1 MKRIFAILFSVIIL
15 FSITVTVFAHSGG
28 TDSKGGHYDHI
39 GGGYHYHHG
48 YPEHQHPNGE
58 CPYLSK
64 STESNTNGG
73 APFSSSFVL
82 AICIGP
88 ALGVLSFMLLSWL
101 LSLFKIEPT
110 IFEKSFPNFF
120 LVFAIIATVI
130 VFLVAYL

>member
-1 MKRIFAILFSVIIL
+1 MKRVITFLFSL
-15 FSITVTVFAHSGG
+15 LLLLSISTIAFAHSGR
-28 TDSKGGHYDHI
+28 TDSNGGHHDYTN
-39 GGGYHYHHG
+39 GGYHYHHG

-64 STESNTNGG
+64 STESNTSGG
-73 APFSSSFVL
+73 APFSTSFVL